1 MIREGWYN
9 TRRRHSTIDN
19 LAPIEFEGRY
29 SAATV
34 ESCTGSHD
42 EGLSRRRSDEAY
54 VADSAGWHPVC
65 R

>member
-1 MIREGWYN
+1 MIREGWYI

-29 SAATV
+29 SVATV

-42 EGLSRRRSDEAY
+42 EAAVEKEVG
-54 VADSAGWHPVC
+54 
-65 R
+65 